1 MATTKYILSIDD
13 QSSICQMISFT
24 MSDLSN
30 NQVEYEVDIA
40 NDGQTGIDKA
50 KAKQYDLVITDQK
63 MPGDID
69 GIAVIKTL
77 KSLSNYRSVPVV
89 MLTMETTEQMKNAAR
104 DAGASGWMNKPFTP
118 ASLINMVQ
126 RLLK

>member
-1 MATTKYILSIDD
+1 MVTTKYILSIDD

-30 NQVEYEVDIA
+30 DKIVYEVDIA
-40 NDGQTGIDKA
+40 MDGQSGLSKA
-50 KAKQYDLVITDQK
+50 TAKQYDLIITDQK
-63 MPGDID
+63 MPGPVD
-69 GIAVIKTL
+69 GLLLIKTL
-77 KSLSNYRSVPVV
+77 KSLANYKSVPIV
-89 MLTMETTEQMKNAAR
+89 MLTMETTESMKNAAR

>member
-1 MATTKYILSIDD
+1 
-13 QSSICQMISFT
+13 MISFT

-30 NQVEYEVDIA
+30 NQIEYIVDIA
-40 NDGQTGIDKA
+40 NDGQSGIDKA
-50 KAKQYDLVITDQK
+50 RAKQYDLVITDQK
-63 MPGDID
+63 MPGDVD
-69 GIAVIKTL
+69 GLSVIKTL
-77 KSLSNYRSVPVV
+77 KAMPNYRSIPVV
-89 MLTMETTEQMKNAAR
+89 MLTMETTEHMKNAAR